1 MFELCAPVAIHRV
14 VTWYPVPPEQPIL
27 RVVEVDLAAPILVY
41 GLGDV
46 IDAGPHITAPMSESE
61 FTFAKGYLRRLAAA
75 EPAAPVVAMAK
86 AEVKIPA
93 RVAKRRYVA
102 ALRMAASYRRQ
113 GPDGRLRHARN
124 RHNRD
129 GHDRRPGQRYAV
141 NDHDGRWY
149 DGGHRDYAEHVW
161 RTSRNH
167 YRDRDRAR
175 GFDRYARYEG
185 RYGYRGF

>member
-1 MFELCAPVAIHRV
+1 
-14 VTWYPVPPEQPIL
+14 
-27 RVVEVDLAAPILVY
+27 
-41 GLGDV
+41 
-46 IDAGPHITAPMSESE
+46 
-61 FTFAKGYLRRLAAA
+61 
-75 EPAAPVVAMAK
+75 
-86 AEVKIPA
+86 
-93 RVAKRRYVA
+93 
-102 ALRMAASYRRQ
+102 MAASYRRQ